1 MRQESITLN
10 RQLKNTMY
18 LSRSPTSTGYPAE
31 REFLGGVHSN
41 SQLRQRYTIDPI
53 GRFYAGPYRLELRQ
67 TDVLSSISSKLVYRT
82 RWDSEPKTYTD
93 LLVGSGIGYS
103 LPSCRYL
110 YDAERHREE
119 LINNCIKGAKGQL
132 VNLAVF
138 IAELSQTGD
147 LLADKARRV
156 ASAAGDVRKG
166 KFSRAART
174 LGVKKPKS
182 AKRNKSFA
190 NNWLEFSYGWAPLI
204 TDSVGLLR
212 HIQRGARSLKIN
224 ARSRSSSSVPLTNS
238 SQVEQGY
245 TGISMHRLLTTWK
258 YVGTW
263 ERCEAVH
270 LVFRPSS
277 AFWDQVSTLGFMD
290 PGLIAWE
297 TIPLSFVVDWFA
309 NVGDL
314 LSDLNTGLTLEYVT
328 GSYSELHRHTGKMTG
343 SSVWMDQKAADY
355 TYVSSNHF
363 VQPVSLNEVKFVRQV
378 IPEAQVAVSLVLSV
392 PTSIN
397 QAISAIALAVQRL
410 K

>member
-1 MRQESITLN
+1 MKKDFIALN

-18 LSRSPTSTGYPAE
+18 LSVSPSRSGYPAQ
-31 REFLGGVHSN
+31 REFTGGVHTN
-41 SQLRQRYTIDPI
+41 SLLRERYKVDPI

-110 YDAERHREE
+110 YETERHREE

-138 IAELSQTGD
+138 IAELTQTGNM
-147 LLADKARRV
+147 LAQKAKQI

-190 NNWLEFSYGWAPLI
+190 NNWLEFSYGWAPLVS
-204 TDSVGLLR
+204 DSVGLLR
-212 HIQRGARSLKIN
+212 HIQRGARNLKIN
-224 ARSRSSSSVPLTNS
+224 ARSRTSSAVPLTSTN
-238 SQVEQGY
+238 QVEQGY
-245 TGISMHRLLTTWK
+245 TGQSMHRVLTTWE
-258 YVGTW
+258 YVGSW

-277 AFWDQVSTLGFMD
+277 AFWDQVSSLGFMD

-328 GSYSELHRHTGKMTG
+328 GSYSELHRHTGKLTG
-343 SSVWMDQKAADY
+343 KSAWMDKLASDY
-355 TYVSSNHF
+355 TYTTETHF
-363 VQPVSLNEVKFVRQV
+363 VQPVSLNEIKFVRQV
-378 IPEAQVAVSLVLSV
+378 IPEGLVKVSFVLGV

-397 QAISAIALAVQRL
+397 QAISAIALVVQRL